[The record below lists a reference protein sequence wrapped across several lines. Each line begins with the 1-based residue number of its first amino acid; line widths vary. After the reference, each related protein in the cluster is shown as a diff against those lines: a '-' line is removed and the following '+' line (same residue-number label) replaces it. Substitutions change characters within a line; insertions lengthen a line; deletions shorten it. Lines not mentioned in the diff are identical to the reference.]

1 MLERECLNR
10 TITALKLGEDTTR
23 IELPGANQLWSIA
36 NSLRPGAV
44 TGLSIRFDEPDD
56 PSDHTK
62 LLTSSEYDR
71 RLAHLRPPLRECDH
85 EREGRRT
92 NRLLL

>member
-1 MLERECLNR
+1 M
-10 TITALKLGEDTTR
+10 
-23 IELPGANQLWSIA
+23 
-36 NSLRPGAV
+36 

-62 LLTSSEYDR
+62 LLTSSECDR
-71 RLAHLRPPLRECDH
+71 RLAHLRPPLRGRDH
-85 EREGRRT
+85 ERKGRRT